1 MRTIYYIMIVVAL
14 IALIATIVLPF
25 FSPVIFADIWQM
37 LLGVTLGIPLIIL
50 ACIGIEKQGIL
61 AGKEQESNCV
71 SNENAQEELSND
83 EKNDVNDDNKE
94 ANTQKSQQAEP
105 ETETNEEITLPI
117 EDCLEKKWSKAMY
130 QRYNTKWD
138 ELFDNIQIPLTPE
151 KNGEISWLLWEIA
164 SQTVNF
170 IKESNSDLNKV
181 GYNTEAV
188 RMIIDNLPEDEI
200 ELKKFYNDRSTVQV
214 RVIAIYEWLQ
224 KQGVKVDTTAFG
236 YQLKVENEI

>member
-1 MRTIYYIMIVVAL
+1 MRTVYYIMIVVAS
-14 IALIATIVLPF
+14 IALIATIILPF
-25 FSPVIFADIWQM
+25 FSPAIFADMWQM
-37 LLGVTLGIPLIIL
+37 LLGIILGIPLIIL
-50 ACIGIEKQGIL
+50 ACLGIEKQGVL
-61 AGKEQESNCV
+61 AAKEQAPNCI
-71 SNENAQEELSND
+71 SNENAPEEFSDD
-83 EKNDVNDDNKE
+83 EKNDGNDNDKD
-94 ANTQKSQQAEP
+94 AKTQESQQAEP
-105 ETETNEEITLPI
+105 ETGKSEEITLPI

-188 RMIIDNLPEDEI
+188 RMIIGNLPEDEI

-236 YQLKVENEI
+236 YQLKAENEI

>member
-1 MRTIYYIMIVVAL
+1 MRTVYYIMIVVAL

-25 FSPVIFADIWQM
+25 FFPVIFADIWQM

-83 EKNDVNDDNKE
+83 KKNDVNDDNKE
-94 ANTQKSQQAEP
+94 ANTQESQQAEP
-105 ETETNEEITLPI
+105 ETGTNEEITLPI

-138 ELFDNIQIPLTPE
+138 ELFDNIQIPLTP
-151 KNGEISWLLWEIA
+151 
-164 SQTVNF
+164 
-170 IKESNSDLNKV
+170 
-181 GYNTEAV
+181 
-188 RMIIDNLPEDEI
+188 
-200 ELKKFYNDRSTVQV
+200 
-214 RVIAIYEWLQ
+214 
-224 KQGVKVDTTAFG
+224 
-236 YQLKVENEI
+236 

>member
-1 MRTIYYIMIVVAL
+1 MRTVYYIMIVVAL

-37 LLGVTLGIPLIIL
+37 LIGVTLGIPLIIL
-50 ACIGIEKQGIL
+50 ACLGIEKQGCL
-61 AGKEQESNCV
+61 SAKEQTPNCI
-71 SNENAQEELSND
+71 SNENAPEEPCD
-83 EKNDVNDDNKE
+83 KDKYDGKDYGKDT
-94 ANTQKSQQAEP
+94 NTQKSQQTEP
-105 ETETNEEITLPI
+105 ETETNEKIALPI
-117 EDCLEKKWSKAMY
+117 EDCLEKEWSKAMY

-164 SQTVNF
+164 SQSVNF
-170 IKESNSDLNKV
+170 FKESNSDLNKV

-188 RMIIDNLPEDEI
+188 RMIINNLPEDEI
-200 ELKKFYNDRSTVQV
+200 ELKKFYNDPSTVQV

-224 KQGVKVDTTAFG
+224 KQGVKVNTTAFG
-236 YQLKVENEI
+236 YQLKTE

>member
-1 MRTIYYIMIVVAL
+1 MRTVYYIMIVVAS
-14 IALIATIVLPF
+14 IALIATIILPF
-25 FSPVIFADIWQM
+25 FSPAIFADMWQM

-61 AGKEQESNCV
+61 AAKEQAPNCI
-71 SNENAQEELSND
+71 SNENAPEEFSDD
-83 EKNDVNDDNKE
+83 EKNDGNDNDKDAKPQE
-94 ANTQKSQQAEP
+94 SQQAEP
-105 ETETNEEITLPI
+105 ETETNEEITLSI

-188 RMIIDNLPEDEI
+188 RMIIGNLPEDEI

-236 YQLKVENEI
+236 YQLKAENEI

>member
-1 MRTIYYIMIVVAL
+1 MRTVYYIMIVVAL

-25 FSPVIFADIWQM
+25 FFPVIFADIWQM

-50 ACIGIEKQGIL
+50 ACLGIEKQGIL
-61 AGKEQESNCV
+61 AEKEQAPNCV
-71 SNENAQEELSND
+71 SNENAQEELSDD
-83 EKNDVNDDNKE
+83 ERNGANGDDKE
-94 ANTQKSQQAEP
+94 ANTQESQQTEP
-105 ETETNEEITLPI
+105 ETETNEVIIQPI

-151 KNGEISWLLWEIA
+151 KNGEICWLLWEIA

-188 RMIIDNLPEDEI
+188 RMIIDNLPEEEI

-224 KQGVKVDTTAFG
+224 KQGVKADTTAFG
-236 YQLKVENEI
+236 YQLKAENEI